1 MSLPAPPALKQ
12 HRRQRAVSCAAMAGA
27 WVCVSL
33 LAVALVLVGS
43 VKIGDELDPLLGAPK
58 DIDNPD
64 NDEGVQK
71 ALQFAMTEYN
81 KDNNDLYASRV
92 VRIISAKSQIVSGVK
107 YIMKVEVGR
116 TTCPKTAT
124 DVQSCA
130 LNEEPDMAKLTTC
143 KFVVYTVPWL
153 NQIKLLESSC
163 Q

>member
-1 MSLPAPPALKQ
+1 MT
-12 HRRQRAVSCAAMAGA
+12 MAGA

-43 VKIGDELDPLLGAPK
+43 VRGSENRQHLVGAPMN
-58 DIDNPD
+58 IANAD
-64 NDEGVQK
+64 NDEGLQR

-81 KDNNDLYASRV
+81 RASNDMYSSRV
-92 VRIISAKSQIVSGVK
+92 VRVVSAKRQIVSGVK

-124 DVQSCA
+124 DLQSCA
-130 LNEEPDMAKLTTC
+130 LHEEPDMAKLTTC
-143 KFVVYTVPWL
+143 NFVVYTVPWL
-153 NQIKLLESSC
+153 NQIKLLESNC